1 MLELDDKLAGGAAA
15 KAEAA
20 AAEGAAKAKE
30 EALAKAREAACS
42 HECTHLKGTDS
53 LSQHPWPSPNA
64 GSGSESLRRFQ
75 FEGATSE
82 HTTHTCVVPR
92 ATWCTPVFWS
102 CARVVCGGLAHR
114 TGGRDITR
122 VLSRVCFVLR

>member
-1 MLELDDKLAGGAAA
+1 MARLSSMLELDDKLAGGAAA

-42 HECTHLKGTDS
+42 HECTHLKGM
-53 LSQHPWPSPNA
+53 
-64 GSGSESLRRFQ
+64 
-75 FEGATSE
+75 
-82 HTTHTCVVPR
+82 PR

-102 CARVVCGGLAHR
+102 CARVVCGGLGSGALAVKRHHKSFVP
-114 TGGRDITR
+114 R
-122 VLSRVCFVLR
+122 VFCLEMSGPLLTVTE

>member
-1 MLELDDKLAGGAAA
+1 MARLSSMLELDDKLAGGAAA

-42 HECTHLKGTDS
+42 HECTHLKG
-53 LSQHPWPSPNA
+53 
-64 GSGSESLRRFQ
+64 
-75 FEGATSE
+75 
-82 HTTHTCVVPR
+82 
-92 ATWCTPVFWS
+92 
-102 CARVVCGGLAHR
+102 
-114 TGGRDITR
+114 ITR